1 MSFLSSFK
9 KLFRFGYESKKGQ
22 WNKNIKKDIDPMQ
35 FWEIIG
41 ELGEGAFGAV
51 YKAQNKETKT
61 MAALKQVDIK
71 EETDLEDFS
80 VEINILAECV
90 HPNIVGLHEAF
101 FFEGKL
107 WMFIEFCGGGALDSI
122 MVDLEKGLTENQIV
136 YVCHEMCRALD
147 FLHRHNII
155 HRDIK
160 AGNVLLS
167 TDGAVKL
174 ADFGVSA
181 KNTQTHQKRDTFIG
195 TPYWMAP
202 EVILCETLKD
212 TPYDFKADIWSLGI
226 TLIEFAQIEP
236 PNKEMHP
243 MRVLIKIQKADPPTF
258 SNPKKWSKDFKDF
271 VTKCLIKDPK
281 QRPTAAELLEHPF
294 LSSKKASDK
303 TAICDLIN
311 EYKADVVEVMEDL
324 TEEEDI
330 KEMKRHMN
338 EDAQS
343 VDLDNVSGYSTDQD
357 LRARD
362 KSVEKELSK
371 LATEGE
377 AAPGPEQAKKDPS
390 VSEKKEESV
399 SEKKGSPKKGLAPAP
414 PAGSDQ
420 IPPSQAKSEVPQVP
434 VSSGVTAVEVAGPE
448 VKQKAEE
455 KKEDDKLSDEGL
467 GASGDEISDGSQH
480 RPSRRSSSPPK
491 RIIQRSNESPSKAD
505 KGKEEKE
512 NQVRAEDEKKRE
524 EEKKEEAARMTSVAE
539 ELLEEITEDVLTCAT
554 MNPSIPA
561 VVFEVVTEYVS
572 TGSEEKSPEEV
583 KEERAQ
589 TVPGPTERGDMP
601 ERRPRGRKE
610 SLEVQEVTVQVKER
624 LEEIKVEERK
634 EEEIKV
640 EERKEEKRK
649 TEPYVSVITFGG
661 KAVPESGMMVINGH
675 AQVVPESLKEAGR
688 GTTAAATM
696 PPPPPPAPAVT
707 PYTLPP
713 SQKPTVIPQTDLDT
727 VEVGQNHEGSGSGSG
742 SQDGRGSNLDDKA
755 SDSASINTMDSLDR
769 ELDAEPSAGSIVAQQ
784 QPPPQQ
790 QQHRRI
796 RPRNVKVSMENKSHY
811 RTMTKTRTYMKDGK
825 VVTSTTT
832 KVVASGQENKVKE
845 EHDNRKQD
853 LRELKLLQKQEN
865 KQYQDLLYKNHLA
878 TETQER
884 KFEAEMQTLLK
895 NYEQDME
902 ILTKQQKQA
911 VEKAELAQQ
920 QDMKM
925 TGKRIKQDQD
935 KETKRFRDKLKQE
948 MKLLKQELDM
958 MPKGDKENVRR
969 AREAKERELQD
980 KERQFQ
986 ESLEERLQQQMR
998 RMAEQ
1003 HQQKIVMLEGQFL
1016 QQKQQLLRAR
1026 EAGVWEK
1033 EKGQLHEKHQ
1043 LARGQLKEMFFL
1055 KRHQMLTRHQKEME
1069 QMKRHNTQKEEDMQA
1084 KHTVEKRR
1092 MPKILKAEAK
1102 TRAQM
1107 FKQSL
1112 RLSTVGSPEDDKM
1125 KIKQFEENEKRRM
1138 KAEQQRQDNK
1148 HRKQWEE
1155 LQFKNETAVREL
1167 EQLQAEKRKL
1177 LMEQETQKLK
1187 ELDEQYNAEL
1197 REWKNLLI
1205 PRKQKL
1211 EEEFFKEKE
1220 KQHKFYESSP
1230 RPGERSSTP
1239 RMSHHYPPSNS
1250 PSSSS
1255 LRSKDSSASSLS
1267 SRHTTLI

>member
-491 RIIQRSNESPSKAD
+491 RIIQRS
-505 KGKEEKE
+505 
-512 NQVRAEDEKKRE
+512 
-524 EEKKEEAARMTSVAE
+524 
-539 ELLEEITEDVLTCAT
+539 
-554 MNPSIPA
+554 
-561 VVFEVVTEYVS
+561 
-572 TGSEEKSPEEV
+572 
-583 KEERAQ
+583 
-589 TVPGPTERGDMP
+589 
-601 ERRPRGRKE
+601 
-610 SLEVQEVTVQVKER
+610 
-624 LEEIKVEERK
+624 
-634 EEEIKV
+634 
-640 EERKEEKRK
+640 
-649 TEPYVSVITFGG
+649 
-661 KAVPESGMMVINGH
+661 
-675 AQVVPESLKEAGR
+675 
-688 GTTAAATM
+688 
-696 PPPPPPAPAVT
+696 
-707 PYTLPP
+707 
-713 SQKPTVIPQTDLDT
+713 
-727 VEVGQNHEGSGSGSG
+727 
-742 SQDGRGSNLDDKA
+742 
-755 SDSASINTMDSLDR
+755 
-769 ELDAEPSAGSIVAQQ
+769 
-784 QPPPQQ
+784 
-790 QQHRRI
+790 
-796 RPRNVKVSMENKSHY
+796 ENKSHY